1 VNKNWPGMCLEER
14 GVIFKSVMN
23 KEMPVVSAPSD
34 IWLEPPRPQTN
45 ADIAFAPTSV
55 AHLDVLDIYGP
66 NVFENYRRVM
76 QENSVSETQFL
87 DGLNQDTTAFPT
99 LPCLRPVGTS
109 FPVFTGSE
117 CEVNEMQARSHAI
130 TFFNE
135 RGEPLVPWFKTV
147 QQEECSKMEK
157 EKVGLVSDPNLV
169 ATEGQPPALG
179 YLKNDEEPVKYNFM
193 WQQIPT
199 HMLKSVRGAL
209 FDLKTPDA
217 DVVKSITCENRLP
230 YILLVISVMMVL
242 LALVVSV
249 RQSVK

>member
-1 VNKNWPGMCLEER
+1 MCLEER

-179 YLKNDEEPVKYNFM
+179 PKP
-193 WQQIPT
+193 Q
-199 HMLKSVRGAL
+199 AL
-209 FDLKTPDA
+209 PAHLD
-217 DVVKSITCENRLP
+217 SITYSTNANLYPLHP
-230 YILLVISVMMVL
+230 YFWLLTRIKNLRSGGRFL
-242 LALVVSV
+242 S
-249 RQSVK
+249 